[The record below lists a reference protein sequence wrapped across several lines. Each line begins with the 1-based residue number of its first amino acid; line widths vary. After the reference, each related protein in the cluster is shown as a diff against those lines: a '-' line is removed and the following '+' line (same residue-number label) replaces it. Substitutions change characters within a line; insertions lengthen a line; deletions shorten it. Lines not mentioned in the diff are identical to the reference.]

1 MNCQE
6 AQTQLSEYLESSLDA
21 LRMKSIETHLL
32 SCPVCRAEADG
43 LADCIQEITRL
54 PIVDPP
60 MGFAQRVMAHARAIE
75 VKSSPWQ
82 RIFAP
87 IRFAVPMQAS
97 AAVLIAVFAVLLY
110 QNQSRFKNNQPTE
123 STTPTLAVP
132 SLLQQNDNVGGNAA
146 RPNAPPPT
154 ATPNTKLD
162 VERKIEAT
170 QQARGKSAP
179 DFPASKDTAQVAPQ
193 SSAKTEAENVVA
205 ELRDVPHRAPIQAQE
220 VATGRESLRSG
231 GDPFGFGTTFSTPFR
246 SGSFAPERALSP
258 LTEPSADVEFVVR
271 RREAQ
276 SREPKE
282 AAGSDALRRRA
293 EADDGATATAAKRA
307 DAPAT
312 PQPSSMT
319 EVRWF
324 TVRAEHYDQFK
335 KELAAEA
342 AIDSERP
349 IGSMTSELSTKSN
362 RELLIKVIILT
373 PTER

>member
-32 SCPVCRAEADG
+32 GCSVCRAEADG
-43 LADCIQEITRL
+43 LADCIQEIARL

-60 MGFAQRVMAHARAIE
+60 VGFAQRVMAHARAIE
-75 VKSSPWQ
+75 VKSTPWQ

-87 IRFAVPMQAS
+87 IRFAVPIQAS
-97 AAVLIAVFAVLLY
+97 AAVLVAVFAVLLY
-110 QNQSRFKNNQPTE
+110 QNQSRFKNNPPSE
-123 STTPTLAVP
+123 SATPTLAVP
-132 SLLQQNDNVGGNAA
+132 APLEPNDNAA
-146 RPNAPPPT
+146 RSRAPLSVEPK
-154 ATPNTKLD
+154 AKLD
-162 VERKIEAT
+162 VEHKVQPAR
-170 QQARGKSAP
+170 QARGKSAP
-179 DFPASKDTAQVAPQ
+179 DIPSSKDTAPAAPQ
-193 SSAKTEAENVVA
+193 SIAKAEAENLVA
-205 ELRDVPHRAPIQAQE
+205 ELRDVPHRPPIQAQE
-220 VATGRESLRSG
+220 VATGRESLRS

-246 SGSFAPERALSP
+246 SGSFVPERALSP

-271 RREAQ
+271 RREIQ
-276 SREPKE
+276 PREAKE
-282 AAGSDALRRRA
+282 AAGNDALRRRA
-293 EADDGATATAAKRA
+293 EADGGATAAVAKRA

-349 IGSMTSELSTKSN
+349 IGNMTSELGTKSN

>member
-43 LADCIQEITRL
+43 LADCIQEIARL

-162 VERKIEAT
+162 VKRKIEAT

-179 DFPASKDTAQVAPQ
+179 DFPASKDTAPVAPQ
-193 SSAKTEAENVVA
+193 SSAKTEAENAVA

-282 AAGSDALRRRA
+282 AVGNDALQRHA
-293 EADDGATATAAKRA
+293 EADGGATATAAKRT

-349 IGSMTSELSTKSN
+349 IASMTNELGTKSN

>member
-43 LADCIQEITRL
+43 LADCIQEIARL

-132 SLLQQNDNVGGNAA
+132 SLHQQNDNVGGNAA
-146 RPNAPPPT
+146 PPT

-162 VERKIEAT
+162 VERKSGAT
-170 QQARGKSAP
+170 QQVRGKSAP
-179 DFPASKDTAQVAPQ
+179 DFPASKDTAPVAPQ

-220 VATGRESLRSG
+220 VATGRESLRSA

-271 RREAQ
+271 RRETQ
-276 SREPKE
+276 PREQKE
-282 AAGSDALRRRA
+282 AVGNDALRRRA
-293 EADDGATATAAKRA
+293 EADGVATATAKRA

-349 IGSMTSELSTKSN
+349 IGSMTNELGTKSN

>member
-32 SCPVCRAEADG
+32 GCPVCRAEVEG
-43 LADCIQEITRL
+43 LAECIQEIARL

-75 VKSSPWQ
+75 IKSSPWQ
-82 RIFAP
+82 KIFAP

-110 QNQSRFKNNQPTE
+110 QNQSRFKNNPPTE
-123 STTPTLAVP
+123 STAPTLTSPA
-132 SLLQQNDNVGGNAA
+132 LLQQNDNTGDNAA
-146 RPNAPPPT
+146 RSTAPSPSVEPK
-154 ATPNTKLD
+154 AKLD
-162 VERKIEAT
+162 VERKVQTAR
-170 QQARGKSAP
+170 QARGKSAL
-179 DFPASKDTAQVAPQ
+179 DFPSSKNTAPVAPQ
-193 SSAKTEAENVVA
+193 STAKTEAENVVA

-220 VATGRESLRSG
+220 VATGRESLRSA
-231 GDPFGFGTTFSTPFR
+231 GDPFGFGTTFSAPFR
-246 SGSFAPERALSP
+246 GIFAPERALSP

-293 EADDGATATAAKRA
+293 EADSGATAAVAKRA

-349 IGSMTSELSTKSN
+349 IGSMMSELGTKSN

>member
-6 AQTQLSEYLESSLDA
+6 AQTQLSEYLERSLDA

-32 SCPVCRAEADG
+32 GCPVCRAEAEG
-43 LADCIQEITRL
+43 LAECIQEIARL

-75 VKSSPWQ
+75 IKSSPWQ
-82 RIFAP
+82 KIFAP

-110 QNQSRFKNNQPTE
+110 QNQSRFKNNPPTE
-123 STTPTLAVP
+123 STAPTLTSP
-132 SLLQQNDNVGGNAA
+132 SPLQQNDNVGDNAA
-146 RPNAPPPT
+146 RPTAPSPI
-154 ATPNTKLD
+154 ATTNTKLD
-162 VERKIEAT
+162 VERKVQTT
-170 QQARGKSAP
+170 QQARGKSAA
-179 DFPASKDTAQVAPQ
+179 DFRSSKNTAPAAPQ
-193 SSAKTEAENVVA
+193 STAKTEAENVVA
-205 ELRDVPHRAPIQAQE
+205 ELRDVPHRSPIQAQE
-220 VATGRESLRSG
+220 VATGRESLRSA

-271 RREAQ
+271 RRETQ
-276 SREPKE
+276 PREPKE

-293 EADDGATATAAKRA
+293 EADGGATATAAKRA

-349 IGSMTSELSTKSN
+349 IGSMTNELGTKSN

>member
-6 AQTQLSEYLESSLDA
+6 AQTRLSEYLESSLDA
-21 LRMKSIETHLL
+21 LHMKSIETHLL
-32 SCPVCRAEADG
+32 GCPVCRAEADG
-43 LADCIQEITRL
+43 LADCIQQVARL

-60 MGFAQRVMAHARAIE
+60 MGFAQRVMAHARASE

-87 IRFAVPMQAS
+87 FRFAVPIQAS
-97 AAVLIAVFAVLLY
+97 ATVLIAVLAVLLY
-110 QNQSRFKNNQPTE
+110 QNQSRFKNSQPAE
-123 STTPTLAVP
+123 STAVP
-132 SLLQQNDNVGGNAA
+132 SPLQQNDKGDDNTA
-146 RPNAPPPT
+146 RPSAPPPT
-154 ATPNTKLD
+154 SALNTKLD
-162 VERKIEAT
+162 VERKVQTA

-179 DFPASKDTAQVAPQ
+179 AASQTI
-193 SSAKTEAENVVA
+193 AKAEAENVVA
-205 ELRDVPHRAPIQAQE
+205 DLRDVPRRSPIQAQE
-220 VATGRESLRSG
+220 VATGRENLRSA

-246 SGSFAPERALSP
+246 SGIFASERALSP

-271 RREAQ
+271 RRETQ
-276 SREPKE
+276 PREPKE
-282 AAGSDALRRRA
+282 ATDNDALRRRA
-293 EADDGATATAAKRA
+293 EADGGATAAAAKRA
-307 DAPAT
+307 DAPTT

-349 IGSMTSELSTKSN
+349 ISSMTNELGTKSN

>member
-6 AQTQLSEYLESSLDA
+6 AQTQLSEYLERSLDA

-32 SCPVCRAEADG
+32 GCPVCRAEADG
-43 LADCIQEITRL
+43 LAECIQEIARL

-75 VKSSPWQ
+75 VKLSPWQ
-82 RIFAP
+82 KIFAP
-87 IRFAVPMQAS
+87 IRFAVPIQAS

-110 QNQSRFKNNQPTE
+110 QNQSRFKNNPPTE
-123 STTPTLAVP
+123 STAPTLTAP
-132 SLLQQNDNVGGNAA
+132 SPLQQNDNVGDNAA
-146 RPNAPPPT
+146 RSSAPSPSVEPK
-154 ATPNTKLD
+154 AKLD
-162 VERKIEAT
+162 IERKVQTA
-170 QQARGKSAP
+170 QQARGKSAA
-179 DFPASKDTAQVAPQ
+179 DFRSSKNTAPVAPQ
-193 SSAKTEAENVVA
+193 STAKTEAENVVA

-220 VATGRESLRSG
+220 VATGRESLRSA

-271 RREAQ
+271 RRETQ
-276 SREPKE
+276 PREPKE
-282 AAGSDALRRRA
+282 APGSDALRRRA
-293 EADDGATATAAKRA
+293 EADGGATAAAAKRA

-349 IGSMTSELSTKSN
+349 IGSMTNELGTKSN

>member
-6 AQTQLSEYLESSLDA
+6 TQTQLSEYLERSLDA

-32 SCPVCRAEADG
+32 GCPVCRAEADG
-43 LADCIQEITRL
+43 LAECIQEIARL

-60 MGFAQRVMAHARAIE
+60 MGFTQRVMAHARTIE
-75 VKSSPWQ
+75 IKSSPWQ
-82 RIFAP
+82 KIFAP

-110 QNQSRFKNNQPTE
+110 QDQSRFKNNPPTE
-123 STTPTLAVP
+123 STAPTLTSP
-132 SLLQQNDNVGGNAA
+132 SPLQQNDNVGDNAA
-146 RPNAPPPT
+146 RPTAPSPI
-154 ATPNTKLD
+154 ATTNTKLD
-162 VERKIEAT
+162 VERKVQTA
-170 QQARGKSAP
+170 QQALGKSAA
-179 DFPASKDTAQVAPQ
+179 DFRSSKNTAPVAPQ
-193 SSAKTEAENVVA
+193 STAKAEAENVVA

-220 VATGRESLRSG
+220 VATGRESLRSA

-258 LTEPSADVEFVVR
+258 LTEPSADIEFVVR
-271 RREAQ
+271 RRETQ
-276 SREPKE
+276 PREPKE

-293 EADDGATATAAKRA
+293 EADGGATAAAAKRA

-349 IGSMTSELSTKSN
+349 IGSMTNELGTKSN

>member
-21 LRMKSIETHLL
+21 LRIKSIETHLL

-43 LADCIQEITRL
+43 LADCIQEIARL

-123 STTPTLAVP
+123 SPTPTLAVP
-132 SLLQQNDNVGGNAA
+132 SLHQQNDNVGGNAA

-154 ATPNTKLD
+154 AIPNTKLD

-179 DFPASKDTAQVAPQ
+179 DFPASKDTAPVAPQ
-193 SSAKTEAENVVA
+193 SSAKTEAENAVA

-282 AAGSDALRRRA
+282 AVGNDALQRRA
-293 EADDGATATAAKRA
+293 EADGGATATAAKRA

-349 IGSMTSELSTKSN
+349 IGSMTSELGTKSN

>member
-32 SCPVCRAEADG
+32 GCPVCRAEADG
-43 LADCIQEITRL
+43 LAECIQEIARL

-75 VKSSPWQ
+75 IKSSPWQ
-82 RIFAP
+82 KIFAP

-110 QNQSRFKNNQPTE
+110 QNQSRFKNNPPTE
-123 STTPTLAVP
+123 STAPTLTAP
-132 SLLQQNDNVGGNAA
+132 SPLQQNDNAGDNVA
-146 RPNAPPPT
+146 RSSAPSPSVEPK
-154 ATPNTKLD
+154 AKLD
-162 VERKIEAT
+162 VERKVQTA
-170 QQARGKSAP
+170 QQTRGKSAL
-179 DFPASKDTAQVAPQ
+179 DFPSSKNTAPAAPQ
-193 SSAKTEAENVVA
+193 SIAKPEAENVVA

-231 GDPFGFGTTFSTPFR
+231 SDPFGFGTTFSTPFR

-271 RREAQ
+271 RRETQ
-276 SREPKE
+276 PREPKE

-293 EADDGATATAAKRA
+293 EADGGATATAAKRA

-349 IGSMTSELSTKSN
+349 IGSMTNELGTKAN